1 MMRIP
6 KTPLTLPVLRAQSR
20 VNERMGLTERTEQ
33 PRFAVPADGDFGR
46 LPFGAVGETDLEPL
60 TLGKGQEYRLAFDD
74 SPVGIGVVDLSPEH
88 NGQLV
93 RVNQA
98 LLRMLGYSSEDE
110 VRGRTVEFWTPPE
123 NLERDTARLAEL
135 IRGEVRKAQYTKT
148 YLRKDG
154 TTFPALVTT
163 SVAWHLADRPVL
175 VSHVIDLTERETFSQ
190 LLEHHQRQLAA
201 AFERAPTGMIV
212 IKAAPEFAG
221 EIVMANQ
228 AIADMMQYSIAEL
241 IGRRTWDFV
250 VPAQQDDSRRNI
262 TRIGSTGLSDFD
274 LHRQAVRGDGRTIDL
289 LVHTTLIENHPQDGP
304 ILLAHMRDITSELH
318 QQRVLEAMA
327 LTDPLTGLGNRP
339 QLTAWLDEA
348 LAEPYPELALCT
360 LDLDRFKDVNDSLG
374 HHVGDELLVE
384 VASRLVALDPTW
396 SVARLGG
403 DEFVVLMNGVHNP
416 EDVMDR
422 TRWISRVISE
432 PYDLP
437 SRHRVV
443 VSASVG
449 VALADT
455 GISRE
460 ELLRQADLALYG
472 AKSRGGEGVALCDDH
487 MLAAAATRRQAEI
500 TLREALTDESLEV
513 HLQPIVALGDER
525 VIALEALVRI
535 RDRQGRLL
543 YPDAFI
549 PVAEE
554 TGQVCDV
561 DRLVICE
568 AVRLL
573 TVDPRLTDDPTTKVA
588 VNISGRSLAQ
598 PGLADHVRSA
608 LELYGQPGDRL
619 VLEVTEH
626 SLLEDNPRVQLSMDA
641 LTDLGAELAMDDFG
655 TGYSALS
662 YLRRFA
668 MHHLKVDRSFVAGL
682 GEDPLAI
689 STVQAIIQVGHA
701 HGMSV
706 IAEGVETNDQASR
719 LRALGCDYG
728 QGWLFGRPA
737 PTRAVIR

>member
-1 MMRIP
+1 
-6 KTPLTLPVLRAQSR
+6 
-20 VNERMGLTERTEQ
+20 
-33 PRFAVPADGDFGR
+33 
-46 LPFGAVGETDLEPL
+46 
-60 TLGKGQEYRLAFDD
+60 
-74 SPVGIGVVDLSPEH
+74 
-88 NGQLV
+88 
-93 RVNQA
+93 
-98 LLRMLGYSSEDE
+98 
-110 VRGRTVEFWTPPE
+110 
-123 NLERDTARLAEL
+123 
-135 IRGEVRKAQYTKT
+135 
-148 YLRKDG
+148 
-154 TTFPALVTT
+154 
-163 SVAWHLADRPVL
+163 
-175 VSHVIDLTERETFSQ
+175 
-190 LLEHHQRQLAA
+190 
-201 AFERAPTGMIV
+201 
-212 IKAAPEFAG
+212 
-221 EIVMANQ
+221 
-228 AIADMMQYSIAEL
+228 
-241 IGRRTWDFV
+241 
-250 VPAQQDDSRRNI
+250 
-262 TRIGSTGLSDFD
+262 
-274 LHRQAVRGDGRTIDL
+274 
-289 LVHTTLIENHPQDGP
+289 VHTTLIENHPQDGP